1 MFLLTVHF
9 LSLNLDD
16 TLKNNIIETP
26 CTFHMNYYYTENF
39 FQDKVNSVVYGE
51 GFFGHIPPIPGAIEA
66 VKEMAELEK

>member
-16 TLKNNIIETP
+16 TLENNIIETP
-26 CTFHMNYYYTENF
+26 CTFHMNYYYTENVL

-51 GFFGHIPPIPGAIEA
+51 GFFRQIPPIPGATEA
-66 VKEMAELEK
+66 VNVRA